1 MPGRSTFLPP
11 VAVDSHT
18 ADRLGRIAR
27 IEDTTV
33 ATIIRQALADYA
45 DDYLLGYLDTLD
57 GPVTD
62 DFGPWLD

>member
-1 MPGRSTFLPP
+1 MPSRRRSCRRSL
-11 VAVDSHT
+11 ST
-18 ADRLGRIAR
+18 AAPADPLSQITR